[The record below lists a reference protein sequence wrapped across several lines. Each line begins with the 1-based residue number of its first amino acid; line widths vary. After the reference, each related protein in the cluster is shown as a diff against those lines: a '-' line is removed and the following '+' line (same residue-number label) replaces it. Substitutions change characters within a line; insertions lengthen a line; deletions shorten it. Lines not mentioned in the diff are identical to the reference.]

1 MSEVKKV
8 VLAYSGGL
16 DTSIIIPWLKEHYN
30 NCEVIAVCGNVGQK
44 GELEGLEERAKASGA
59 SKLYIED
66 LTDEFVE
73 DYVIP
78 TMQAGA
84 DYEGYLLGTSFARP
98 ILAKRVV
105 EIARAEGADAVC
117 HGSTGKGNDQVRFEL
132 AIMHFA
138 PDLKIIT
145 PWREWDIQSRDEEI
159 DYAEAHHIPLK
170 ISRETNYS
178 KDKNLWHLSHEG
190 LDLESPANEPQYNH
204 PGFLELGVSP
214 EQAPDTPTYV
224 TIHFEKGVPTAVD
237 GKEMGAVELVEYLNK
252 LGGEN
257 GIGLLDIVENRLVGM
272 KSRGVY
278 ETPGGAILYKAINVL
293 ETITLDKESAH
304 LKEQLA
310 QKYADIVYNGQW
322 FTPLR
327 EALDAFAN
335 SLAKTVTGD
344 VKLKL
349 YKGNMI
355 NAGVTSPFTLYD
367 EQTASF
373 GEDEDYNQADAAGFI
388 NLFGLSIKER
398 AKLSKS
404 WPKIED

>member
-190 LDLESPANEPQYNH
+190 LDLEDPGNEPQYEK

-214 EQAPDTPTYV
+214 KTAPDKSEFV
-224 TIHFEKGVPTAVD
+224 ELEFEKGAPVA
-237 GKEMGAVELVEYLNK
+237 LNGEK
-252 LGGEN
+252 LKPAAIIAKLNEIGGRN
-257 GIGLLDIVENRLVGM
+257 GIGLYDVVENRLVGM

>member
-30 NCEVIAVCGNVGQK
+30 NCEVIAMCGNVGQK

-117 HGSTGKGNDQVRFEL
+117 HGRTGKGNDQVRFEL

-190 LDLESPANEPQYNH
+190 LDLEDPGNEPQYEK
-204 PGFLELGVSP
+204 PGFLELSVSP
-214 EQAPDTPTYV
+214 KTAPDKSEFV
-224 TIHFEKGVPTAVD
+224 ELEFEQGVPVA
-237 GKEMGAVELVEYLNK
+237 LNGEK
-252 LGGEN
+252 LKPAAIIAKLNEIGGRN
-257 GIGLLDIVENRLVGM
+257 GIGLYDVVENRLVGM

-278 ETPGGAILYKAINVL
+278 ETPGGAILYKAHDVL
-293 ETITLDKESAH
+293 ETITLDKESMHFKA
-304 LKEQLA
+304 QLA
-310 QKYADIVYNGQW
+310 QKMGELVYNGQW

-327 EALDAFAN
+327 EAISAFTDD
-335 SLAKTVTGD
+335 LQKTVTGD

-355 NAGVTSPFTLYD
+355 NAGVTSPYTLYD

-373 GEDEDYNQADAAGFI
+373 GEDEDYNQADANGFI
-388 NLFGLSIKER
+388 NLFGLPIAER
-398 AKLSKS
+398 AKLAKN
-404 WPKIED
+404 WPAQD